1 MSLNW
6 TQPDEYQSSYTYR
19 VQTNVTSSSTLI
31 NNTIVSSASA
41 AIGILT
47 AGETYTFL
55 IYTISACN
63 CTESDPVSIADCTL
77 PGQAVGAAA
86 SSNTSVNSL
95 FVSWTAPQG
104 KVSNYNVTITEY
116 VNNTMQTG
124 TIQPNMTQVNFTG
137 LLPGRVYNV
146 TIVTV
151 SSSCSLAAPWL
162 SQAT

>member
-19 VQTNVTSSSTLI
+19 VQTNVNSSSTQI
-31 NNTIVSSASA
+31 NNTTVSSAT
-41 AIGILT
+41 IGNLT
-47 AGETYTFL
+47 AGETYTFTV
-55 IYTISACN
+55 YTISACN
-63 CTESDPVSIADCTL
+63 IQSDPVPIIDCTL

-124 TIQPNMTQVNFTG
+124 TMQPNMTQVNFTG

-151 SSSCSLAAPWL
+151 SSSCSQAAPSL